1 MPVKLCI
8 TELHFS
14 LHMGHAG
21 PDKTFRG
28 ASSRWTSPGPAECSL
43 AEPRLLSHF
52 AVLVMAAWKR
62 AIHCL
67 RFVTS
72 PLFWAFSSTKRWEV
86 LQKSIKPCNKTNQLS
101 LLQRQNNP
109 HTPAIWKLCMCK
121 KIKGISSLGHT
132 VLYPV
137 VNLWEEKGAK
147 MLLAPH
153 PLTWRVVLIVHDE
166 HYGPQ
171 PCSLSLS
178 STSHTKPESAL
189 PLFNITFS

>member
-1 MPVKLCI
+1 MGPDLGPEQCTSQTSHTRIIMPVKLCI

-43 AEPRLLSHF
+43 AEPGLLSHF

-72 PLFWAFSSTKRWEV
+72 PLFWAFSSTKR
-86 LQKSIKPCNKTNQLS
+86 
-101 LLQRQNNP
+101 
-109 HTPAIWKLCMCK
+109 
-121 KIKGISSLGHT
+121 
-132 VLYPV
+132 
-137 VNLWEEKGAK
+137 
-147 MLLAPH
+147 
-153 PLTWRVVLIVHDE
+153 
-166 HYGPQ
+166 
-171 PCSLSLS
+171 
-178 STSHTKPESAL
+178 
-189 PLFNITFS
+189 